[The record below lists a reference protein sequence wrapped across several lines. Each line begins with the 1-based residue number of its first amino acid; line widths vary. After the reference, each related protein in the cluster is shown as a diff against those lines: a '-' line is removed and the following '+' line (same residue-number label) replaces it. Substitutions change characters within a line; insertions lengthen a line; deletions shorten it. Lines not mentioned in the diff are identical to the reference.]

1 MKIEK
6 NRQGELGKIGMK
18 FVGDNM
24 KFIEA
29 QEDFSKFEYRVRE
42 LEKSKTDFGNNDCP
56 FE

>member
-1 MKIEK
+1 
-6 NRQGELGKIGMK
+6 MK

-29 QEDFSKFEYRVRE
+29 QEDFSKFEYRVIE
-42 LEKSKTDFGNNDCP
+42 LEKNKTDFGDNDCP